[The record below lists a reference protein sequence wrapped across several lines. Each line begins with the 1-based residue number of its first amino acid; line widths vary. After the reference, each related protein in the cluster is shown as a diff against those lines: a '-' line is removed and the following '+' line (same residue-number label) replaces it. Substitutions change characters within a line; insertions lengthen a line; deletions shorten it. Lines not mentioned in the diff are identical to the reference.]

1 MASSLP
7 SAERRSGCLSS
18 IQSGDHG
25 WKEHRREG
33 SLPQE
38 PLHRTGATRMRGT
51 GFGLLM
57 HGTSLFFCLAFA
69 GDGASK
75 KSPSVLAPSFLPF
88 RGLSSFACHPKGTLR
103 SWEKKPIRQN
113 PHFCRSQVVYTR

>member
-1 MASSLP
+1 MRAPYVISLFLMM
-7 SAERRSGCLSS
+7 RL
-18 IQSGDHG
+18 
-25 WKEHRREG
+25 REG